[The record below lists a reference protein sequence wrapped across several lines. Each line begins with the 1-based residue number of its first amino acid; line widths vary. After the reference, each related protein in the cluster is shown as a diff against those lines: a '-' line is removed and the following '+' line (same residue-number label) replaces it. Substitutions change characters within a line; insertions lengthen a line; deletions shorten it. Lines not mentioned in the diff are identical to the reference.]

1 MNLATVS
8 TSITNLLQLRMRK
21 FIPKLLILAAI
32 PFLLNACKDDSSKN
46 EKKDVPKPPSAKV
59 DAYIVSK
66 AAVNNEIEV
75 PGSLAP
81 FEETNLQPEVSGRV
95 TGIFFKEGATVK
107 QGAVLVKL
115 YDADLQA
122 QAKKLQVQLAISKKT
137 EERQAELL
145 KINGISQQDYDLSLL
160 SVKNLQADIDILQTN
175 IAKTSLRAPFTG
187 KAGLRNISMGAY
199 ISPSIVVTTIREV
212 EKLKLL
218 FTVPERYS
226 AKMKSGNLIQ
236 FKIDG
241 SENVFSATII
251 ATENSVAE
259 DTRSMKV
266 KATVGKESIKLFAG
280 AFAKVQLSLGTNE
293 SALMIPTQAIIPQ
306 ARGKKVMLYTNGMA
320 NLASV
325 TTGLRDTA
333 MVQITSG
340 LKVGDT
346 VLITGLL
353 TIKPGSK
360 VQLNPVR

>member
-1 MNLATVS
+1 MNLAS
-8 TSITNLLQLRMRK
+8 FSISITNLPHLRMTK
-21 FIPKLLILAAI
+21 FTPKLLILVAI
-32 PFLLNACKDDSSKN
+32 PFLMQACKDAATN
-46 EKKDVPKPPSAKV
+46 EKKEAPKPPAAKV
-59 DAYIVSK
+59 DAYIVST
-66 AAVNNEIEV
+66 AAVSNEIEV

-95 TGIFFKEGATVK
+95 TGIFFKEGATVN

-175 IAKTSLRAPFTG
+175 ISKTSLRAPFTG

-199 ISPSIVVTTIREV
+199 ISPSTVVTTIREV
-212 EKLKLL
+212 DKLKLL

-226 AKMKSGNLIQ
+226 AKMRMGNSIK

-241 SENVFSATII
+241 SDNIFSATII

-266 KATVGKESIKLFAG
+266 KATVGRESNKLFAG

-293 SALMIPTQAIIPQ
+293 AALMIPTQAIIPQ

-320 NLASV
+320 NLAPV
-325 TTGLRDTA
+325 TTGVRDTA

-340 LKVGDT
+340 LKAGDT
-346 VLITGLL
+346 VIITGLL

-360 VQLNPVR
+360 VQLNPIR